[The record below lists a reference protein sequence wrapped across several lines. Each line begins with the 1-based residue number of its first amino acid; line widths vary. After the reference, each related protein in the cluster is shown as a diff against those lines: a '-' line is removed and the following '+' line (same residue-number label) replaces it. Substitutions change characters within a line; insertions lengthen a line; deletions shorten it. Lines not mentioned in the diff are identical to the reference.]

1 MLIQMDISDL
11 KQNVEEDY
19 YISSFFPVELQYH
32 LQPLMEHRIKLMSK
46 YSVVFHAGESQ
57 NVETCCILDKKNSK
71 VKFNVEII

>member
-1 MLIQMDISDL
+1 MDISDL

-19 YISSFFPVELQYH
+19 YISSFFPVELQYY
-32 LQPLMEHRIKLMSK
+32 LQPLMEHRIKLMLK
-46 YSVVFHAGESQ
+46 HSVVLHAGESQ